1 MRSVLITGGNRGIG
15 LGIVKKL
22 IQGTKFQPEFIFA
35 TCRDVSK
42 ATELKTLADSNPKL
56 HIIEIDL
63 NNVKDYN
70 KVFEAINE
78 KVGDAGLN
86 LLINNAGVS
95 TKFTRLGLVKEEQLK
110 DNFAINT
117 IAPIMLTQKL
127 LPLLK
132 KGAKIQEDKP
142 MSVSRAAIVN
152 ISSILGSIAQND
164 SGGYYPYRCSKSA
177 LNAATKSMSVDLKE
191 NGILAVCVHPGW
203 VKTDMGGSQAPLEI
217 ENSVEDI
224 LNTLQNL
231 KAENTGT
238 FLQHD
243 GTTLPW

>member
-15 LGIVKKL
+15 LGLVKKL
-22 IQGTKFQPEFIFA
+22 VQGTKFQPEFIFA
-35 TCRDVSK
+35 TCRDISK
-42 ATELKTLADSNPKL
+42 ATELKSLADSNPNL
-56 HIIEIDL
+56 HIITIDL
-63 NNVKDYN
+63 KNVNDYS
-70 KVFEAINE
+70 KVFEAVNE
-78 KVGDAGLN
+78 VVGEGGLN

-117 IAPIMLTQKL
+117 IAPIMLTQNL

-132 KGAKIQEDKP
+132 KGAKSQEDKP

-152 ISSILGSIAQND
+152 ISSVLGSISEND

-191 NGILAVCVHPGW
+191 NGILAISMHPGW
-203 VKTDMGGSQAPLEI
+203 VKTEMGGAQAPLEVDK
-217 ENSVEDI
+217 SVDDI
-224 LNTLQNL
+224 LNTLHNL
-231 KAENTGT
+231 KAEDTGT

-243 GTTLPW
+243 GKSLPW